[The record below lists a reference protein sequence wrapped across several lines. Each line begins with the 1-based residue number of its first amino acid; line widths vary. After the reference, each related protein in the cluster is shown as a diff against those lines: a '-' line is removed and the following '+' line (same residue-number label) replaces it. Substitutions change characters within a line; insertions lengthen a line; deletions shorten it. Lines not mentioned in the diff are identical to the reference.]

1 MSRRAFQEMSPEQ
14 KQRQVARVRR
24 WRAAKREKRQAVLVH
39 KALAKARVEA
49 KHLQAYLD
57 EFAFRFNRRKSR
69 HVGMLFFRLAQQGPR
84 PSRLLPRPDQASAPP
99 QQVGVT

>member
-1 MSRRAFQEMSPEQ
+1 MSPEQ
-14 KQRQVARVRR
+14 KQKQVARVRR

-69 HVGMLFFRLAQQGPR
+69 HVGMLFFRLAQQGAQTP
-84 PSRLLPRPDQASAPP
+84 PVSLPRPDQASAPP